1 MATIDL
7 NDANNDGVG
16 VDFLDYL
23 TAWDTSFAPGYYG
36 FFSNNPADFVGNQF
50 AVADS
55 NSATVGVWAAPI
67 RW

>member
-16 VDFLDYL
+16 VDFLNCL
-23 TAWDTSFAPGYYG
+23 TAWDTSFTPGYYG
-36 FFSNNPADFVGNQF
+36 FFSTNPADFAGNQF

-55 NSATVGVWAAPI
+55 NSAIWPALLG
-67 RW
+67 